1 MVIINVLK
9 TFFLGGQTKIRAI
22 FDVAI
27 VCAVKEP
34 RFFACVR
41 PWRVFVFLNIQ
52 CKQRTKLS
60 RWVLGAPRANVA
72 INIVYK
78 RKKERRKFEL
88 KKEQTED
95 QEIAAQKAEEQA
107 KGFTK
112 RVLGRPMRK
121 KVDFLFWRFLLSV

>member
-1 MVIINVLK
+1 MSQFYMQEKNPA
-9 TFFLGGQTKIRAI
+9 FL
-22 FDVAI
+22 
-27 VCAVKEP
+27 
-34 RFFACVR
+34 
-41 PWRVFVFLNIQ
+41 RVFDRDVYLYFLNIQ
-52 CKQRTKLS
+52 CKQRTNKLS

-88 KKEQTED
+88 KKEQAED

-121 KVDFLFWRFLLSV
+121 KFDFSFWRFLLSV

>member
-1 MVIINVLK
+1 MSQFYMQEKNP
-9 TFFLGGQTKIRAI
+9 TFL
-22 FDVAI
+22 
-27 VCAVKEP
+27 
-34 RFFACVR
+34 
-41 PWRVFVFLNIQ
+41 RVFDRDVYLYFLNIQ

-78 RKKERRKFEL
+78 RKKERKKERRKFEL
-88 KKEQTED
+88 KKEQAED
-95 QEIAAQKAEEQA
+95 QEIATQKAEEQG

-121 KVDFLFWRFLLSV
+121 KFDFSFWRFLLSV

>member
-1 MVIINVLK
+1 MLK
-9 TFFLGGQTKIRAI
+9 TFFLGRQTKIRAI

-27 VCAVKEP
+27 LYAGKKNP
-34 RFFACVR
+34 TFL
-41 PWRVFVFLNIQ
+41 RVFDRDVYLYFLNIQ
-52 CKQRTKLS
+52 CKQPTKLS

-72 INIVYK
+72 VNIVYK

-88 KKEQTED
+88 KKEQAED

-112 RVLGRPMRK
+112 RVLGRPKRK
-121 KVDFLFWRFLLSV
+121 KFDFSFWRFLLSV